1 MADAVLIVTKQ
12 GSGKVVEESQFPTKG
27 KGGKGVAGFKLAEGD
42 AVAAAEHVDT
52 GAGQRVLIV
61 TAQGMA
67 LMTSVDDISTRSRS
81 AGGVRVINVSEGDE
95 VVAVL
100 V

>member
-1 MADAVLIVTKQ
+1 MAEAVLIVTKQ
-12 GSGKVVEESQFPTKG
+12 GSGKVVEETQFPTKG
-27 KGGKGVAGFKLAEGD
+27 KGGKGVGGFKVAEGD
-42 AVAAAEHVDT
+42 AVAAAEHVKV
-52 GAGQRVLIV
+52 GKGQRVLIV

-67 LMTSVDDISTRSRS
+67 LMTNVDDISVRSRT
-81 AGGVRVINVSEGDE
+81 AGGVKLMNVAEGDK